1 MLLSFPRP
9 VVAVLWAGL
18 LAAAG
23 TALAQSAPPL
33 RQALDAAWALS
44 PQARALAS
52 RQAAFEARGRA
63 TASLLSGPPSVS
75 LAHRSDRAG
84 SNGGLRE
91 LEAELSAPVW
101 NPGVRSATRGELDAE
116 RLAFDRKLALAKL
129 GLAAEVRDLAAQSA
143 LARNERDVAARKHEE
158 AGALAADVGR
168 RVRAGELARVDLLQA
183 QALQQQAASVQ
194 AQASSA
200 MTRLQARWL
209 ALTGLPAVAELEEAT
224 ATATAGEHP
233 ALAAAQ
239 AELRAAQARLALAE
253 ADRRDPVEVGVGL
266 ARERAA
272 YGAASE
278 TSLRLALRVPLGSE
292 GRNAP
297 RLAAARAEVDAAE
310 ADADAAQRTVLA
322 GQQAARSALEAAQ
335 RSEVLAAER
344 ERLSREVQALIA
356 KAYQLG
362 ESDLPTRLRADS
374 ERFDAELAHARA
386 RVEARHALST
396 LNQALGSL
404 P

>member
-1 MLLSFPRP
+1 MFLSFPRP

-23 TALAQSAPPL
+23 TALAQPAPPL
-33 RQALDAAWALS
+33 RQAVDAAWALS
-44 PQARALAS
+44 PQVRALAN
-52 RQAAFEARGRA
+52 RQAAFVARGRA
-63 TASLLSGPPSVS
+63 AASLLSGPASVS

-209 ALTGLPAVAELEEAT
+209 ALTGLPAVAGLEEA
-224 ATATAGEHP
+224 AATAGEHP

-297 RLAAARAEVDAAE
+297 RLAAARAEVDTAQ